1 MISGNRAANPAAK
14 EATMALKVSKVDV
27 WTTTIEDRSGGL
39 GDKVGPLADAGA
51 NFEFVFARRTPE
63 SPGKG
68 LAMVYPVKGG
78 KVVKAATTA
87 GWEKSA
93 TIAAL
98 RVEGGNK
105 AGVGA
110 KMLKALADGGISFR
124 GLSAATVGR
133 AFVCYVALDS
143 AADAARAAAL
153 LRRVG

>member
-1 MISGNRAANPAAK
+1 
-14 EATMALKVSKVDV
+14 MALKVSKAEV
-27 WTTTIEDRSGGL
+27 WITSIEDRSGGL
-39 GDKVGPLADAGA
+39 GDKLAPLADAGA

-68 LAMVYPVKGG
+68 VAMVYPVKGG
-78 KVVKAATTA
+78 KVVKAAGAA

-110 KMLKALADGGISFR
+110 KMLKALSEAGISFR
-124 GLSAATVGR
+124 GLSAAAVGR
-133 AFVCYVALDS
+133 TFVCYLALDS
-143 AADAARAAAL
+143 AADAARASTL

>member
-1 MISGNRAANPAAK
+1 
-14 EATMALKVSKVDV
+14 MALKVSKAEV

-39 GDKVGPLADAGA
+39 GDKLAPLAAAGA

-63 SPGKG
+63 NPGKG
-68 LAMVYPVKGG
+68 LAMVYPVKGT
-78 KVVKAATTA
+78 KVVKAAGGA

-105 AGVGA
+105 PGIGAG
-110 KMLKALADGGISFR
+110 MLKAMSDAGISFR
-124 GLSAATVGR
+124 GLSAAAVGR
-133 AFVCYVALDS
+133 TFVCYVALDS

-153 LRRVG
+153 LRRAG

>member
-1 MISGNRAANPAAK
+1 
-14 EATMALKVSKVDV
+14 MALKVSKAEV
-27 WTTTIEDRSGGL
+27 WTNTIADRSGGL
-39 GDKVGPLADAGA
+39 GEKIGPLADAGA

-63 SPGKG
+63 NPGQG

-78 KVVKAATTA
+78 KVVKAATAA

-105 AGVGA
+105 PGVGA
-110 KMLKALADGGISFR
+110 KMLKALSDAGISFR
-124 GLSAATVGR
+124 GLSATASGR
-133 AFVCYVALDS
+133 GFVCYLALDS
-143 AADAARAAAL
+143 AADAARASTV